1 MGLNA
6 QTTVPTFTTG
16 QVLTATQMN
25 ESARTGVPVFAD
37 TTARDAGFGGSG
49 EKVLAE
55 GQLCYLESTNVVQ
68 YYDGAAWATVGP
80 TSGSPLVYIT
90 QGTFSAVASVSMPA
104 GTFTSTY
111 KHYKVLLN
119 ITSTST
125 GQGLGV
131 RVNAAGSA
139 LTTSNYNGGFVAV
152 NNGGTVTGL
161 GASNASSAV
170 GTHIHSTRFAE
181 LDLTVYNPTASGT
194 YTSWS
199 GTTRGAAA
207 DGNTAGT
214 AGGQFYDVVGAHDGL
229 TFVVGGTF
237 GGTYYVYGIK
247 DS

>member
-1 MGLNA
+1 MGANA
-6 QTTVPTFTTG
+6 GTAVPVYASG
-16 QVLTATQMN
+16 EVLTA
-25 ESARTGVPVFAD
+25 ARLNLTNCGVPVFSG
-37 TTARDAGFGGSG
+37 TATRDAAFGGSG

-55 GQLCYLESTNVVQ
+55 GQLAYLEDADVVQ
-68 YYDGAAWATVGP
+68 YYTGAAWATVGP
-80 TSGSPLVYIT
+80 TTGSPLVYIT

-104 GTFTSTY
+104 GTFTTTY

-125 GQGLGV
+125 GQALGV
-131 RVNAAGSA
+131 RVNSAGSA

-152 NNGGTVTGL
+152 ANNGTVTGL
-161 GASNASSAV
+161 GAANASSAV

-199 GTTRGAAA
+199 GTIRGAAA
-207 DGNTAGT
+207 NGDTAGC
-214 AGGQFYDVVGAHDGL
+214 AGGQFYDVTGAHDGL

>member
-1 MGLNA
+1 MGANA
-6 QTTVPTFTTG
+6 GTAVPVYASG
-16 QVLTATQMN
+16 EVLTA
-25 ESARTGVPVFAD
+25 ARLNLTNCGVPVFSG
-37 TTARDAGFGGSG
+37 TATRDAAFGGSG

-55 GQLCYLESTNVVQ
+55 GQLAYLEDADVVQ
-68 YYDGAAWATVGP
+68 YYSGSVWATVGP

-90 QGTFSAVASVSMPA
+90 QGTFSSVASVSMPA

-119 ITSTST
+119 ITSSST
-125 GQGLGV
+125 GQGLGI
-131 RVNAAGSA
+131 RVNSAGTA

-152 NNGGTVTGL
+152 ANNGTVTGL
-161 GASNASSAV
+161 GAANASSAV
-170 GTHIHSTRFAE
+170 CTHIHSTRFAE

-199 GTTRGAAA
+199 GTIRGGAANG
-207 DGNTAGT
+207 DTAGC
-214 AGGQFYDVVGAHDGL
+214 AGGQFYDVTGAHDGL
-229 TFVVGGTF
+229 TFLVGGTF

>member
-1 MGLNA
+1 MGINS
-6 QTTVPTFTTG
+6 QSSVPKFTAG
-16 QVLTATQMN
+16 EVLTAAN
-25 ESARTGVPVFAD
+25 LNISAGTGVPVFD
-37 TTARDAGFGGSG
+37 NTTQRDAAFGGTG

-55 GQLCYLESTNVVQ
+55 GQLCYLESTDVVQ
-68 YYDGAAWATVGP
+68 YYNGSTWATVGP
-80 TSGSPLVYIT
+80 AAASPLVYIT

-119 ITSTST
+119 ITSSST
-125 GQGLGV
+125 TQALGI
-131 RVNAAGSA
+131 RVNSAGSA

-152 NNGGTVTGL
+152 ANNGTVTGL
-161 GASNASSAV
+161 GAANASSAV
-170 GTHIHSTRFAE
+170 GTHVHSTRFAE

-207 DGNTAGT
+207 GGDTAGT

-237 GGTYYVYGIK
+237 GGTYYVYGIR